1 METSL
6 NHDQYDFVLVPVARL
21 YLRKTKAQTGVRV

>member
-1 METSL
+1 MGTSL

-21 YLRKTKAQTGVRV
+21 YLRKTKAQIRIGV